1 MRQKLDLQPGGA
13 PSVGNATN
21 SVEKLAEIF
30 GLRGRNDVIAGHGMG
45 SSGFLAA
52 CLAAWG
58 CVSGYF
64 GVIRDIVR
72 P

>member
-1 MRQKLDLQPGGA
+1 MAAGY
-13 PSVGNATN
+13 VGFLSN

-30 GLRGRNDVIAGHGMG
+30 GFRGRNDVIAGHGMG

-64 GVIRDIVR
+64 GVIRDMLR